1 MLSKRFP
8 ILTIFIDHANVVIEI
23 IAVKTVK
30 YISFIARPGK
40 NSEIQNWHYSKLR
53 SQGNFTLKEYLIYI
67 AELCQYLKLQI
78 SESRDNSIKLLHE
91 LRVHTFGTYRNS
103 IHGISRVSMD
113 QKRSTAMMN
122 QKRGLRWVQGFW
134 EIFWTFSLDCSEATE
149 EGLWTRWPVT

>member
-40 NSEIQNWHYSKLR
+40 NSEFKIHTEEPSVVVKV
-53 SQGNFTLKEYLIYI
+53 TLKEYLIYI

-103 IHGISRVSMD
+103 IHGISRASMD

-122 QKRGLRWVQGFW
+122 QKRGLRWVQGFC
-134 EIFWTFSLDCSEATE
+134 EIF
-149 EGLWTRWPVT
+149 